1 MQNIR
6 NFRIGFDLKTFQN
19 GTELNKL
26 TTNKLDWD
34 YRTIEN
40 IQPSWKIPD
49 KQKSRLKFFSNSDDV
64 IRALT
69 ALNGG
74 LQPARNFKNVVE
86 KRKNG
91 VEIEQGNP
99 SKMDPRTCHAN
110 RP

>member
-1 MQNIR
+1 MGKDEWRMQNIK

-40 IQPSWKIPD
+40 IQPSWIIPG
-49 KQKSRLKFFSNSDDV
+49 KQKSCLKFFSNSGDV
-64 IRALT
+64 RPALA

-74 LQPARNFKNVVE
+74 LQLAKN
-86 KRKNG
+86 
-91 VEIEQGNP
+91 
-99 SKMDPRTCHAN
+99 
-110 RP
+110 